1 MKQLIRNN
9 PKNLIIIISILTHYI
24 QNIIAFEKNSLLKN
38 IRINVRSTAIVTLFG
53 IYLNRLVQI
62 IDSIL

>member
-9 PKNLIIIISILTHYI
+9 PKNLIIVISILTHYI